1 MASKK
6 SSRPKGSSPEEEKL
20 PSKGVRKGPPPLPRP
35 SKMPR
40 HDTIE
45 VDSRWL
51 IPPLP
56 KESHVRTGEQPRRE
70 APLLPIP
77 IIASKPRGKLP
88 PPLPREDDDSGEAVA
103 QKLPKRGSR
112 TSRRPPS
119 RK

>member
-6 SSRPKGSSPEEEKL
+6 NSRPKGSSPEEEKL

-35 SKMPR
+35 SKIPS

-56 KESHVRTGEQPRRE
+56 KESYGKTGEQSRRE
-70 APLLPIP
+70 VPLAPV
-77 IIASKPRGKLP
+77 IASKPRGKLP

-103 QKLPKRGSR
+103 QRSPKRGSR
-112 TSRRPPS
+112 TSRRPPP